1 VGTVESPPVDSSFI
15 GLANQFS
22 GRDTH
27 RGLASVSETVRAWW
41 GSFVD
46 WIYPPILWIEEP
58 VSNAGSYI
66 ANNADD
72 LWARFVAW
80 FHGRLTFQHTS
91 KAVSIT
97 LAVLLALYVLG
108 WVTGIRGKRPLG
120 RLFVAVPGNSN
131 KVDDSQVRLPRDD
144 NTKRYDGG
152 SGVIVFR
159 QPGPERPF
167 WKRILFLG
175 RPKRLLKIRCKL
187 TVAPTRQQAK
197 VHVDQQTGAELAAA
211 IAGKDIDDYDTI
223 LAQNDVD
230 VTVKGAHN
238 ILFLLF
244 HPDIGLKT
252 AAWVVVITS
261 GFEILRGFLF
271 GE

>member
-1 VGTVESPPVDSSFI
+1 
-15 GLANQFS
+15 
-22 GRDTH
+22 
-27 RGLASVSETVRAWW
+27 LASVSETVRALWD
-41 GSFVD
+41 SFVD
-46 WIYPPILWIEEP
+46 WIYPLILWIEEA
-58 VSNAGSYI
+58 VA
-66 ANNADD
+66 NADALIVND
-72 LWARFVAW
+72 APDWRVQLHDW
-80 FHGRLTFQHTS
+80 FFSRLTFQHIS

-97 LAVLLALYVLG
+97 LAVLLALYALG
-108 WVTGIRGKRPLG
+108 WATGIRGKRPLG

-131 KVDDSQVRLPRDD
+131 KVDDDQVRLPRAD
-144 NTKRYDGG
+144 NTKKYDGG

-159 QPGPERPF
+159 QSGPERPL
-167 WKRILFLG
+167 WKRMFLLG

-187 TVAPTRQQAK
+187 IVAPTRAQTK
-197 VHVDQQTGAELAAA
+197 LHVDAQTGAKLAAA
-211 IAGKDIDDYDTI
+211 IEGKDIDDYDTV

>member
-1 VGTVESPPVDSSFI
+1 
-15 GLANQFS
+15 
-22 GRDTH
+22 
-27 RGLASVSETVRAWW
+27 LASVSETVRASL

-46 WIYPPILWIEEP
+46 WIHPLIVWIKD
-58 VSNAGSYI
+58 AASYVG
-66 ANNADD
+66 NNAPD
-72 LWARFVAW
+72 LWTQFVDW
-80 FHGRLTFQHTS
+80 FLGRWSFQNTS

-108 WVTGIRGKRPLG
+108 WVTGIRGKKPLG
-120 RLFVAVPGNSN
+120 RLLVAVPGNSN
-131 KVDDSQVRLPRDD
+131 KVDDGTVRLPRDD

-159 QPGPERPF
+159 QPGPERPW

-175 RPKRLLKIRCKL
+175 RPKRLLKIRCKI
-187 TVAPTRQQAK
+187 TVAPTRQQNRLY
-197 VHVDQQTGAELAAA
+197 VDEQTGAQLAAA
-211 IAGKDIDDYDTI
+211 IAGKDTDDYGTV
-223 LAQNDVD
+223 LAENAVD

-238 ILFLLF
+238 IIFLLF

-261 GFEILRGFLF
+261 GF
-271 GE
+271 

>member
-1 VGTVESPPVDSSFI
+1 
-15 GLANQFS
+15 
-22 GRDTH
+22 
-27 RGLASVSETVRAWW
+27 LASVSETVHAWW

-46 WIYPPILWIEEP
+46 WIHRLIAWVED
-58 VSNAGSYI
+58 AGSQVVND
-66 ANNADD
+66 AHDWQD
-72 LWARFVAW
+72 QLHDW
-80 FHGRLTFQHTS
+80 FFSRLTFQHIS

-120 RLFVAVPGNSN
+120 RLVVAVPGNSN
-131 KVDDSQVRLPRDD
+131 KVDDGQVRLPRDD

-187 TVAPTRQQAK
+187 TVAPTRAQRAL
-197 VHVDQQTGAELAAA
+197 HVDEQTGAKLAAA
-211 IAGKDIDDYDTI
+211 IAGEDTDDYDTV
-223 LAQNDVD
+223 LAENAVD

-238 ILFLLF
+238 IIFLLF

>member
-1 VGTVESPPVDSSFI
+1 
-15 GLANQFS
+15 
-22 GRDTH
+22 
-27 RGLASVSETVRAWW
+27 VSETVRAWW

-46 WIYPPILWIEEP
+46 SIHRLIAWVEDA
-58 VSNAGSYI
+58 VSNAVSQI
-66 ANNADD
+66 TNNAHDWRD
-72 LWARFVAW
+72 QLHDW
-80 FHGRLTFQHTS
+80 FLGRLTFQHVS
-91 KAVSIT
+91 KAAPIT
-97 LAVLLALYVLG
+97 LAVLFALYVLG

-120 RLFVAVPGNSN
+120 ELFVAVPGNSN
-131 KVDDSQVRLPRDD
+131 KVDDGTVRLPRDD

-159 QPGPERPF
+159 QSGPERPL
-167 WKRILFLG
+167 WKRILFVG
-175 RPKRLLKIRCKL
+175 RPKRLLKIRCKI
-187 TVAPTRQQAK
+187 TVAPTKQQKAL
-197 VHVDQQTGAELAAA
+197 HVDEQTGAKLAAK
-211 IAGKDIDDYDTI
+211 IAGKDTDDYGTV
-223 LAQNDVD
+223 LAENDVD

-238 ILFLLF
+238 IIFLLF